1 MGTGRHFHV
10 DRPGALR
17 STARR
22 EETTVHVTLPLF
34 APPSAP
40 SSVRLHRAPR
50 IAVLL
55 CATIVGVVAIA
66 LAPGAALATAYFG
79 DLHAHSA
86 LSDDAT
92 NPPDAFFR
100 VARDVA
106 GLDFVVLSDH
116 DAFLTENEAEILK
129 TTADSFD
136 VPGEFVAFPG
146 IEWTHRWHMNAY
158 FTSSDAP
165 YCLRD
170 CPEAEDFNEFYGDTI
185 LAGDGAA
192 HVNHPADLYKVD
204 WAQIDDRITNAV
216 EIWNTAS
223 AGDNESGF
231 GNALW
236 ALRAGF
242 RLGLV
247 GVSDDHHSDAALPL
261 LGTGLT
267 GCDVETLTRESLI
280 EALRARRCWAT
291 SIERIELALDVDG
304 TPMGGALDAPLDRHV
319 QVTVS
324 ALAPDD
330 PYEIELL
337 RNGEVVDRARC
348 RTINCRLV
356 ASVAVREP
364 NTFLY
369 ARVVRPNGARAW
381 SSPVW
386 VRGVCAGGRDCLSAR
401 VAPGGGGDA
410 SDDCLASWLVA
421 GSAPYA
427 GSVRAAGRASCTDG
441 DRACDAG
448 STSGEC
454 TFRVGVCFAVASGR
468 DGACAP
474 AFPESF
480 DVVTPVASTDR
491 ATPDFQNRALLLAT
505 YRAASERTGD
515 DRCSALSEVR
525 VPVGTTQLVTESRA
539 GARSDRDVL
548 ELECHPAR
556 RMAPRLPLLGAR
568 RAAPHGHVH

>member
-1 MGTGRHFHV
+1 MAGGI
-10 DRPGALR
+10 
-17 STARR
+17 
-22 EETTVHVTLPLF
+22 TVH
-34 APPSAP
+34 AMSPSAP
-40 SSVRLHRAPR
+40 YSATLAGSPGWRRVLPL
-50 IAVLL
+50 VLL
-55 CATIVGVVAIA
+55 LVL
-66 LAPGAALATAYFG
+66 LAPAVARATAYFG

-116 DAFLTENEAEILK
+116 DAFMTENEAEILK
-129 TTADSFD
+129 MTAASFD
-136 VPGEFVAFPG
+136 VPGTFVAFPG

-158 FTSSDAP
+158 FVRNDEP

-170 CPEAEDFNEFYGDTI
+170 CPEAADFNAFYGEPI
-185 LAGDGAA
+185 LAGDAAA

-216 EIWNTAS
+216 EVWNTAGE
-223 AGDNESGF
+223 GDNEPGF

-247 GVSDDHHSDAALPL
+247 GVSDDHHSERDLPL

-267 GCDVETLTRESLI
+267 GCDVPNLTREDLI

-291 SIERIELALDVDG
+291 TGERIELALDVEG
-304 TPMGGALDAPLDRHV
+304 TPMGGELETVLDSQV

-324 ALAPDD
+324 VEGTED

-348 RTINCRLV
+348 GTLGCRLV
-356 ASVAVREP
+356 ADVTVREP
-364 NTFLY
+364 NTFVY
-369 ARVVRPNGARAW
+369 ARVRQQSGARAW
-381 SSPVW
+381 TSPVW
-386 VRGVCAGGRDCLSAR
+386 VRGVCAGGRACFGSRLAT
-401 VAPGGGGDA
+401 GGGDA
-410 SDDCLASWLVA
+410 ADDCLAAWLLPR
-421 GSAPYA
+421 SAPYA
-427 GSVRAAGRASCTDG
+427 ASVRTAGRASCTDG
-441 DRACDAG
+441 NRACDADG
-448 STSGEC
+448 IAGEC
-454 TFRVGVCFAVASGR
+454 TFRIGTCFAVASARG
-468 DGACAP
+468 GACAP

-480 DVVTPVASTDR
+480 EVVSPAASSDR
-491 ATPDFQNRALLLAT
+491 ATPAFQNRALLLAT
-505 YRAASERTGD
+505 YRAAADRVGD
-515 DRCSALSEVR
+515 DRCSALGEVR

-539 GARSDRDVL
+539 GARIDRDML
-548 ELECHPAR
+548 ELECRPAR
-556 RMAPRLPLLGAR
+556 SAVPRLPVVASPRSVADAGA
-568 RAAPHGHVH
+568 H